1 MTSLP
6 DSDIKD
12 LRDRMMEV
20 QDGLTYTMWGR
31 LRWFLETVR
40 AFDAFEKN
48 PSVTADHVS
57 DYLRTSVNKVKAVR
71 AHVISSP
78 GAKKYKDKAYTWF
91 ASTGEPAEIAKAIN
105 LALKAS
111 PKIVPYIACYM
122 GPSKCYGKDP
132 ELLHQAAMAFNSKDP
147 VAKKGSN
154 LGKKKM
160 KPFELSLYLKSTE
173 HVSFWCTQGYGGYK
187 SFFAYMEASD
197 GYEDIG
203 FEGVIALFGAVYYLM
218 CMEIS
223 DQDFLKGYQN
233 DVWPVAIKAE
243 FEGTNERWLRGPIL
257 SKYASDGGMSKKKK
271 KAGDSSA
278 SKKKSK
284 AKVKVSD

>member
-12 LRDRMMEV
+12 LRDRMVEA
-20 QDGLTYTMWGR
+20 QDALTYTMWSR

-48 PSVTADHVS
+48 PSVTADSVS
-57 DYLRTSVNKVKAVR
+57 DNLRTSITKVKSVR
-71 AHVISSP
+71 AHVVSSP

-91 ASTGEPAEIAKAIN
+91 ASTGDPAEVAKAIN
-105 LALKAS
+105 LALKAT
-111 PKIVPYIACYM
+111 PQTVPYIACYM
-122 GPSKCYGKDP
+122 GPPRCHGKDP
-132 ELLHQAAMAFNSKDP
+132 TILHQAAMAYNSKDT
-147 VAKKGSN
+147 VAKKGIN

-160 KPFELSLYLKSTE
+160 KPSELSLYRKSTE
-173 HVSFWCTQGYGGYK
+173 HVSYWCSQGYGGFK
-187 SFFAYMEASD
+187 SFSAYMEASD
-197 GYEDIG
+197 SYEDVG
-203 FEGVIALFGAVYYLM
+203 FEGAIALFGAVYYLM
-218 CMEIS
+218 CMETS

-243 FEGTNERWLRGPIL
+243 FEGTKDRWLTGPIL
-257 SKYASDGGMSKKKK
+257 SKYASGGMSKKKK
-271 KAGDSSA
+271 GGDSSA